1 MTSKE
6 WLNDMHLA
14 FDKHL
19 QIGQQLLAA
28 SYFRRHISDT
38 MDFLEIMCKL
48 LESREVESNRDPQGA
63 AALSYAGLEEFASR
77 MELVI
82 SATQASR
89 DAVLSLGIPVEGLE
103 QDVALPVEVLVARL
117 DLWEARVLALRR
129 CIQANGKWH
138 RNLEIP
144 LKLLLFLSFRLEAIA
159 IREGRTG

>member
-1 MTSKE
+1 
-6 WLNDMHLA
+6 MHLA